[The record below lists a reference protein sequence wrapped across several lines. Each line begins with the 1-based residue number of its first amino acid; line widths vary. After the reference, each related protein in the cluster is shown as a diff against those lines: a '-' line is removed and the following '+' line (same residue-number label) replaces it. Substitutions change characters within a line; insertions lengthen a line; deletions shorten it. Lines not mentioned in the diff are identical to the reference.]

1 MDFTHKS
8 RFVFIISMSQQI
20 EFMFAFSS
28 DDGDD
33 DGGSLITV
41 IELTMEATSNFFP
54 ELKKTIFI

>member
-20 EFMFAFSS
+20 EFMFAFSFEDS
-28 DDGDD
+28 DD

-41 IELTMEATSNFFP
+41 IELTMEATSNLFP
-54 ELKKTIFI
+54 ELEKTIFL